1 MASLAVFLCGCLGHN
16 GPAMPISADSQLTK
30 REKEVILELL
40 EGGRVATIAVL
51 FGVSPRTVSNH
62 LKSSFRKLGVHSQA
76 ELIKLARSDASRL
89 GLEERAPAKL
99 SISELEG
106 RCDQARERL
115 VARIEAAYAG
125 SEGLS
130 QLRSAVRAALPLDPE
145 RRREWG
151 DWFELRARSDA
162 QGDLVGDPQ
171 KGIEDW
177 RNTNIARLI
186 SLQEAGHV
194 RDDVEPRDLL
204 AAIGALAVGAGTRL
218 VGNPSEASAERELRM
233 IDAFVDSLCP
243 SEDS

>member
-1 MASLAVFLCGCLGHN
+1 
-16 GPAMPISADSQLTK
+16 MPVSANSQLTK

-76 ELIKLARSDASRL
+76 ELIELARSDARRL
-89 GLEERAPAKL
+89 GLEERTRAEL
-99 SISELEG
+99 SISELKG

-125 SEGLS
+125 SPGIS

-162 QGDLVGDPQ
+162 QGDPVGDPQ
-171 KGIEDW
+171 QGIEHW
-177 RNTNIARLI
+177 RKMNIDRLGL
-186 SLQEAGHV
+186 LQQAGHV
-194 RDDVEPRDLL
+194 RDDVEPEDLL

-218 VGNPSEASAERELRM
+218 VGNPSKASAERELRM
-233 IDAFVDSLCP
+233 IDAFVDSLGP
-243 SEDS
+243 SEGS